1 MRRTIIGRLN
11 RTIAAT
17 TMLTMAT
24 GPLGCG
30 YLLYPERRGTQSGVI
45 DSGTMVMDLL
55 WLIPGIIPG
64 VIALIVDF
72 SSGGIYLRGR
82 TALRLSPDGHVA
94 VRLPQSSKPMRL
106 EFRVVTASHRVVA
119 HKTASIGP
127 SIAAGQSIDLEL
139 GDSVRRNAA
148 TGEGNGGALYLEVQT
163 EGGATSRF
171 PTPIEVAPPV

>member
-30 YLLYPERRGTQSGVI
+30 YFLYPERRGTQSGVI

-127 SIAAGQSIDLEL
+127 SIVAGQSVDLEL

-148 TGEGNGGALYLEVQT
+148 TGERNGGALYLEVQT

>member
-30 YLLYPERRGTQSGVI
+30 YFLYPERRGTQSGVI
-45 DSGTMVMDLL
+45 DSRTMVMDLL

-64 VIALIVDF
+64 VVALIVDF

-94 VRLPQSSKPMRL
+94 VRLPQSSRPMRL

-139 GDSVRRNAA
+139 GNSLRRNAA
-148 TGEGNGGALYLEVQT
+148 TGERNGGALYLEVQT

>member
-30 YLLYPERRGTQSGVI
+30 YFLYPERRGTQSGVI

-64 VIALIVDF
+64 VVALIVDF

-94 VRLPQSSKPMRL
+94 VRLPQSSRPMRL

-139 GDSVRRNAA
+139 GNSLRRNAA
-148 TGEGNGGALYLEVQT
+148 TGERNGGALYLEVQT